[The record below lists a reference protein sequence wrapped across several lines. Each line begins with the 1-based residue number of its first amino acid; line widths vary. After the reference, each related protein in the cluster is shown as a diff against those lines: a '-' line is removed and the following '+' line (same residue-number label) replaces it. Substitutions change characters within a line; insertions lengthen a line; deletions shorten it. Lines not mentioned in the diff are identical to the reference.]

1 VGEES
6 EVWVLFNDIRH
17 WAHRSNLLFSLA
29 SPTFSTSLALPQ
41 VFLISHDYPKFQEKA
56 PPPQRTLSPPVPS
69 SNPSKSNPT
78 SRCSSLFPHHQHFPT
93 NSPRHPDQLALSRNH
108 RPLPSNHHRTKKRP
122 YTTHHDL
129 SLPIAPRNAHLP
141 AAVVAHQD
149 DYLHQRPQEPNLSP
163 G

>member
-17 WAHRSNLLFSLA
+17 WAHRSNLLYSLA

-56 PPPQRTLSPPVPS
+56 PPPQRILSPPVPS

-78 SRCSSLFPHHQHFPT
+78 SRCSSLFPHHQPPSPQTVHATPT
-93 NSPRHPDQLALSRNH
+93 R
-108 RPLPSNHHRTKKRP
+108 LPSAE
-122 YTTHHDL
+122 TTVPFHQTTTVPRSDPTQ
-129 SLPIAPRNAHLP
+129 PITIYPCPSRRETHIFL
-141 AAVVAHQD
+141 
-149 DYLHQRPQEPNLSP
+149 QRW
-163 G
+163 